1 MNRSAWRSQSSVK
14 ERCAS
19 RPAQWITVREREII
33 RHTPSHAAPQQNTL
47 DPQTHTSQGLVLRA
61 FSAFRNE
68 TQSARS
74 HMYIGIR
81 DGYLT
86 RRWPLCACIHLSHSS
101 CLTSPGWGPYS
112 LLASGQAHFTA
123 GHDTVFQSP
132 SMDNRS
138 QLALQSHAFC
148 QCLPFHSHG
157 GYQTNMGIKA
167 HSSCGTRD
175 VRPRFCVRPCDVIE
189 ICISL
194 YRSSDAA
201 SGPGPR

>member
-81 DGYLT
+81 DGYL
-86 RRWPLCACIHLSHSS
+86 
-101 CLTSPGWGPYS
+101 PGGGPYVHAFIS
-112 LLASGQAHFTA
+112 VIHHASPHRVG
-123 GHDTVFQSP
+123 GHTVCSPRARLISQPGTTLFFRVHQWTTDHSWHSRAMHSASVSP
-132 SMDNRS
+132 SIVMVDIKQTWVS
-138 QLALQSHAFC
+138 KHTHHAA
-148 QCLPFHSHG
+148 QE
-157 GYQTNMGIKA
+157 M
-167 HSSCGTRD
+167 
-175 VRPRFCVRPCDVIE
+175 
-189 ICISL
+189 
-194 YRSSDAA
+194 
-201 SGPGPR
+201 

>member
-1 MNRSAWRSQSSVK
+1 MRL
-14 ERCAS
+14 AS
-19 RPAQWITVREREII
+19 RTVDNRERERDYTAHTEPRRATTKHARPTNAHFAGTGSSGIFSI
-33 RHTPSHAAPQQNTL
+33 PQRNSECSLSHVHRHSRRLPP
-47 DPQTHTSQGLVLRA
+47 
-61 FSAFRNE
+61 
-68 TQSARS
+68 
-74 HMYIGIR
+74 
-81 DGYLT
+81 
-86 RRWPLCACIHLSHSS
+86 RRWPLCPCVHLSHSS

-138 QLALQSHAFC
+138 QLALQSHALC

-194 YRSSDAA
+194 YRSSDA
-201 SGPGPR
+201 SVYVRVT

>member
-1 MNRSAWRSQSSVK
+1 MSLSDWCVVNRSAWRSQSSVK

-19 RPAQWITVREREII
+19 RPAQWITVRERDII

-86 RRWPLCACIHLSHSS
+86 RRWPLCACVHLSHSS
-101 CLTSPGWGPYS
+101 RLTSPGWGPYS

-123 GHDTVFQSP
+123 GHDKGVLRHSGNPIFTQNFRVSQISSHRQRTKVAVVLPSSVFLCSI
-132 SMDNRS
+132 
-138 QLALQSHAFC
+138 LE
-148 QCLPFHSHG
+148 
-157 GYQTNMGIKA
+157 GYYVGP
-167 HSSCGTRD
+167 H
-175 VRPRFCVRPCDVIE
+175 
-189 ICISL
+189 
-194 YRSSDAA
+194 DAA
-201 SGPGPR
+201 RR